1 VSRVSWRCAR
11 LRHLACSLR
20 LGWNPREVHEAVDVL
35 RHVDA
40 RWEMTTKQRLA
51 CGAAILRSIDA
62 RRQRTGNRNELLA
75 LEQAIVDRELIE
87 LDTREL
93 CHEERELAREI
104 ALGSHMC
111 RQPRGTR
118 ERVMRRI
125 CGGQTD
131 EPNRA

>member
-1 VSRVSWRCAR
+1 MSPVSLQDSVTG
-11 LRHLACSLR
+11 HLGCNWH
-20 LGWNPREVHEAVDVL
+20 WNQLEVLEALEVL

-40 RWEMTTKQRLA
+40 RWEMTTKQRLT

-93 CHEERELAREI
+93 CDEERELAREI

-118 ERVMRRI
+118 ERFMRRI

-131 EPNRA
+131 EPDRA

>member
-1 VSRVSWRCAR
+1 MSRVSWRCAR
-11 LRHLACSLR
+11 LRHLASSLR

-35 RHVDA
+35 RHVDV

-87 LDTREL
+87 LVTGGL
-93 CHEERELAREI
+93 CDEKRELAGDRVRKRHVPAATRDTG
-104 ALGSHMC
+104 ALY
-111 RQPRGTR
+111 
-118 ERVMRRI
+118 EKDLRRA
-125 CGGQTD
+125 
-131 EPNRA
+131 NR